1 MRYTPPTPH
10 VLYFGIQAKNGNLDS
25 SGATRAPQRKYRRD
39 PQPGPLDAGP
49 EIFDLEIGKRGSRR
63 SRVHRRRGAQIIKAR
78 NLARHHPAQPVM
90 FVVRNDILNL
100 YVVTKLPVPAVE
112 PPF

>member
-1 MRYTPPTPH
+1 MLVPRSSTWRSASG
-10 VLYFGIQAKNGNLDS
+10 VLV
-25 SGATRAPQRKYRRD
+25 D
-39 PQPGPLDAGP
+39 PAFIVVGGP
-49 EIFDLEIGKRGSRR
+49 
-63 SRVHRRRGAQIIKAR
+63 IKAR